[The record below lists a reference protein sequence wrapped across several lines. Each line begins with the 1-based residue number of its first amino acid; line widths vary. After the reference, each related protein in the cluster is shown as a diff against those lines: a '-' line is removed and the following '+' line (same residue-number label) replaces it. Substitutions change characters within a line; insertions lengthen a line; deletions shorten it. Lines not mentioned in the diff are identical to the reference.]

1 MLFPCLHRFVRGALL
16 AGLTAAATQVVCA
29 APNSVEDFF
38 KNPQYLG
45 VKLSPNGQFLA
56 ASAPG
61 DGRMNLVVI
70 DLKARQGKRLTKF
83 KDADVV
89 YFDWVNDN
97 RLVFSLGS
105 LHEPVGARKR
115 YGGGLFAV
123 DRDGKDSRVLVPTV
137 QAAIDAGAYVYR
149 MSAFL
154 ARTRE
159 TSDDIIA
166 LANDRNAKNPDVYRL
181 NTKTGRKTLLTL
193 ENPGEVQQWI
203 VDKDGVPRAAI
214 ATDEK
219 LKITTWWRS
228 GADAKWV
235 QLGQYD
241 LFEKNLLPLAFGYD
255 GTLYVTSNLGRD
267 KYAIYTFDPERK
279 ALKDLVF
286 EHPDID
292 LGGLG
297 TGEADDG
304 GLIFDPKTRKLAG
317 VRYDADKPG
326 MKWFDASWSAL
337 GTQLDQALPGRFN
350 AFRPPQEGSSQ
361 VLVFSYSDRH
371 SGTWFVF
378 DLAAKKIEEAV
389 SMRSWFKEDDLV
401 AMQPLRF
408 KARDGLEIPAYL
420 FLPKGSAGKK
430 LPLLVN
436 IHGGPHARADYW
448 GLQPWGALESQFLAQ
463 NGYAVLLPNFRMTPG
478 FGHQLFTGG
487 LRQIGKAMQEDI
499 EDGIDE
505 LVRRGLVDPHR
516 VCLYGASY
524 GGYATLWGLV
534 KTPEKYR
541 CGIAALAVTDLELQL
556 TSTRGDTVY
565 SDEGSYFWAKMV
577 GDPSKEAEALRAVS
591 PAFHADRIKAPV
603 MLIFGEA
610 DIRVPLEQGEK
621 MKKAL
626 ERAGKKP
633 EWIVKEE
640 EGHGFVKTENRV
652 DMYTRM
658 LKFLDQHLAPAASN

>member
-1 MLFPCLHRFVRGALL
+1 MLSRLFRQFVRGSVS
-16 AGLTAAATQVVCA
+16 TAFVLSLSPWASA

-83 KDADVV
+83 KDADVMS
-89 YFDWVNDN
+89 FDWVNDQ

-137 QAAIDAGAYVYR
+137 QAAIDAGNFVYR

-154 ARTRE
+154 SRTKE
-159 TSDDIIA
+159 VSDEIIA

-181 NTKTGRKTLLTL
+181 DTKTGRKTLLTL
-193 ENPGEVQQWI
+193 ENPGEVQQWV
-203 VDKDGVPRAAI
+203 VDQDGVPRAAI
-214 ATDEK
+214 SADEK
-219 LKITTWWRS
+219 LKITTWWRA
-228 GADAKWV
+228 GAEAKWV
-235 QLGQYD
+235 QIGQYE
-241 LFEKNLLPLAFGYD
+241 LFEKNVLPVAFGYD
-255 GTLYVTSNLGRD
+255 GTLYVASNLGRD
-267 KYAIYTFDPERK
+267 KYALYTFDPERK
-279 ALKDLVF
+279 APKDLIF
-286 EHPDID
+286 EHAEVD
-292 LGGLG
+292 LGASGA
-297 TGEADDG
+297 GEIDPGD
-304 GLIFDPKTRKLAG
+304 LVFDPKTRKLAG
-317 VRYDADKPG
+317 VRFDAGKPG
-326 MKWFDASWSAL
+326 MKWFDPSWNSLAA
-337 GTQLDQALPGRFN
+337 QLDQALPGRFN
-350 AFRPPQEGSSQ
+350 AFRPPQEGSNQ

-371 SGTWFVF
+371 SGTWFIF

-389 SMRSWFKEDDLV
+389 SMRSWLKEEDLV

-408 KARDGLEIPAYL
+408 KARDGLEIPAYV
-420 FLPKGSAGKK
+420 FLPKGSEGKK
-430 LPLLVN
+430 PPLLVN

-448 GLQPWGALESQFLAQ
+448 GLQPWGAIESQFLAQ
-463 NGYAVLLPNFRMTPG
+463 QGYAVLLPNFRMTPG
-478 FGHQLFTGG
+478 FGHRHFTGG

-499 EDGIDE
+499 EDGVDH
-505 LVRRGLVDPHR
+505 LVAAGLVDPKR

-534 KTPEKYR
+534 KTPDKYR
-541 CGIAALAVTDLELQL
+541 CGVAALAVTDLELQL

-565 SDEGSYFWAKMV
+565 SDEGSHFWAKMV
-577 GDPSKEAEALRAVS
+577 GDPKKEAEALRAVS
-591 PAFHADRIKAPV
+591 PAFHANRIKAPV

-610 DIRVPLEQGEK
+610 DVRVPLEQGEK

-626 ERAGKKP
+626 DRAGQKP
-633 EWIVKEE
+633 EWIVKDE

-658 LKFLDQHLAPAASN
+658 LKFLNQHLSAEGGK